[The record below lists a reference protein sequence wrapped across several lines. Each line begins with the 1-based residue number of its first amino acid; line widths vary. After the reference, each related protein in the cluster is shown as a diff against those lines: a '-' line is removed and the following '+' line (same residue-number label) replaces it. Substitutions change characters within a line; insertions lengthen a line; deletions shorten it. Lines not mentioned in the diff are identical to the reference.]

1 MKKICLL
8 GAALM
13 ASLASFAQTDVIKD
27 VERELKKGQNADFS
41 AAVNNI
47 QPALTDPSTA
57 NTMMPWYLAGKASF
71 GLFDKAVLQEQLG
84 NELNPDQRR
93 AAGKAFLDGYKYY
106 RQAIKNDSLPD
117 EKGKIKPKK
126 AKEML
131 NYLQGSHNYS
141 RIAANFLMQASDFD
155 DAYDALEIFVS
166 QPKDAFYGKFAPAA
180 VPDSIAGEMLFF
192 QAHNML
198 ASDQTAPDE
207 AKVRKALN
215 KLNDAMQAGYD
226 SADLFRYGILASNR
240 LNDNEMKARF
250 AQAGYDKFGTSDIT
264 FIGELI
270 NNKLDTED
278 YPAALNYVNMAIGAT
293 TPENASILSQLY
305 GIQGIINQ
313 RAGNL
318 AAAMDSYKNAL
329 KYNPENADVLGYY
342 AQAILSDV
350 DAKMMAD
357 DKLTNENF
365 KDQILEAAQM
375 LEKVY
380 NIDDVKYA
388 HYADSLY
395 RIYYNLG
402 KDYIQQAKYWE
413 ALK

>member
-1 MKKICLL
+1 
-8 GAALM
+8 
-13 ASLASFAQTDVIKD
+13 
-27 VERELKKGQNADFS
+27 
-41 AAVNNI
+41 
-47 QPALTDPSTA
+47 
-57 NTMMPWYLAGKASF
+57 
-71 GLFDKAVLQEQLG
+71 
-84 NELNPDQRR
+84 
-93 AAGKAFLDGYKYY
+93 
-106 RQAIKNDSLPD
+106 
-117 EKGKIKPKK
+117 
-126 AKEML
+126 
-131 NYLQGSHNYS
+131 
-141 RIAANFLMQASDFD
+141 
-155 DAYDALEIFVS
+155 
-166 QPKDAFYGKFAPAA
+166 
-180 VPDSIAGEMLFF
+180 
-192 QAHNML
+192 NML
-198 ASDQTAPDE
+198 ASDQTAPYE

-226 SADLFRYGILASNR
+226 TSDLFRYGILASNR
-240 LNDNEMKARF
+240 LGDNEMKARF

-278 YPAALNYVNMAIGAT
+278 YPAALNYVNMAIDAT

-313 RAGNL
+313 RSGNL

-380 NIDDVKYA
+380 NIDDVKYS